1 MVLENEFPAHI
12 RIDERGAK
20 VVQTCRE
27 HSRNTAEYA
36 EKSLSDM
43 GLEASAYLAGLVH
56 DMGKYKTDFKEYLE
70 AAVEG
75 REKARKVIH
84 TFDGVRCLLENYHKN
99 DIYEKITCEILA
111 YAVGSHHGLF
121 DCIDAQHESGFIHRL
136 NILKD
141 DNEAVFNFNAMCAA
155 QGKIDDLFAKAV
167 KEVTQVTQKCLQTAS
182 GDKNEFHFFLGLT
195 ARIIASAVMEGDR
208 RDTAEFMS
216 GAVREERFDKSMWR
230 VLLERTERKLEALPC
245 DTPINVARRKISDIC
260 RDFAEKRGG
269 IYRLNV
275 PTGGGKTLS
284 SLRYAL
290 AHAAKYNKN
299 RIIFVSPLLSILD
312 QNSKVIR
319 EYLEADDFILEHHS
333 NVVVDDFGTEEAK
346 EYEILKESWSAPII
360 ITTLVQ
366 FLNTLFDGRTG
377 AVRRFRALSNAV
389 IVIDEV
395 QSVPNKMLSLFNAAI
410 SFLAA
415 VCRTTVVLC
424 SATQPYVEKIS
435 HPIRGDVKDI
445 VPYDAEFYKVFK
457 RTELKSVGGMK
468 IEEIPDFAKSIL
480 VESKSVLIVC
490 NKKNEAEAIYN
501 LLKDGDA
508 DSFYLSAAMCM
519 KHRTKTLEEIYLSLV
534 SQNKTVCV
542 STQVIEAG
550 IDISFGA
557 VIRLSAG
564 MDNIVQSAG
573 RCNRNG
579 ESTDLCSVYIVRAL
593 DEDLRHLPEIKEA
606 KTATE
611 QLLAM
616 YEQNPSKYD
625 GDIASEK
632 SVKYYYD
639 KLYQSQKE
647 SYRDYECRN
656 TTLFKMLSDNS
667 TMVSENDKTAKDYV
681 LHQAFA
687 TAGKEFTVFDDDTT
701 DVIVPYGE
709 GESIVTDLLSER
721 AKHDIKYMKECV
733 NRAKGYTVSLYSYQ
747 ISKLKEYD
755 ALIPLADGVMYTIS
769 PEYYSNA
776 TGFGT
781 EVKDI
786 CDTQIL

>member
-1 MVLENEFPAHI
+1 MENEFPAHI
-12 RIDERGAK
+12 RIDERGTK

-27 HSRNTAEYA
+27 HSENAAEYA
-36 EKSLSDM
+36 ANALSDM
-43 GLEASAYLAGLVH
+43 GLEVSAYLAGLVH
-56 DMGKYKTDFKEYLE
+56 DMGKYKIEFKEYLE

-75 REKARKVIH
+75 REKAHKVIH
-84 TFDGVRCLLENYHKN
+84 TFDGVCYLLENYHKN
-99 DIYEKITCEILA
+99 NIYEKITCEILA
-111 YAVGSHHGLF
+111 YAVGAHHGLF
-121 DCIDAQHESGFIHRL
+121 DCIDAQHENGFIHRL
-136 NILKD
+136 NVSKD

-155 QGKIDDLFAKAV
+155 QSKIDDLFAKAV
-167 KEVTQVTQKCLQTAS
+167 KEVTQTTQKCLQSAS
-182 GDKNEFHFFLGLT
+182 GDKNEFSFFLGLT
-195 ARIIASAVMEGDR
+195 VRIIASAVMEGDR

-216 GAVREERFDKSMWR
+216 GAVRDERFEPNMWR
-230 VLLERTERKLEALPC
+230 VLLERTERKLKALPC
-245 DTPINVARRKISDIC
+245 DTPINAARRKISDIC
-260 RDFAEKRGG
+260 RDFAEERGG

-333 NVVVDDFGTEEAK
+333 NVIIDDFGSDEAK
-346 EYEILKESWSAPII
+346 KYEVLKESWSAPII

-389 IVIDEV
+389 IIIDEV
-395 QSVPNKMLSLFNAAI
+395 QSVPNKMLSLFNAAM
-410 SFLAA
+410 SFLAS
-415 VCRTTVVLC
+415 VCQTTVVLC
-424 SATQPYVEKIS
+424 SATQPYIEKIS
-435 HPIRGDVKDI
+435 HPIRGETKDI
-445 VPYDAEFYKVFK
+445 VPYDAEFYKVFG

-468 IEEIPDFAKSIL
+468 IEEIPAFAKSIL
-480 VESKSVLIVC
+480 AESESLLIVC
-490 NKKNEAEAIYN
+490 NKKNEAETVYN
-501 LLKDGDA
+501 LLKDTDA
-508 DSFYLSAAMCM
+508 DLFYLSAAMCM
-519 KHRTKTLEEIYLSLV
+519 KHRMKTLEEIYLSLA

-579 ESTDLCSVYIVRAL
+579 ESADLCPVYIVRAL

-611 QLLAM
+611 QLLSM
-616 YEQNPSKYD
+616 FEQNPSRYD

-632 SVKYYYD
+632 AVKYYYEQ
-639 KLYQSQKE
+639 LYQSQKE
-647 SYRDYECRN
+647 GYRDYECQN

-667 TMVSENDKTAKDYV
+667 SMVSENDKTAKDYV

-721 AKHDIKYMKECV
+721 AKYDMQYVKECV

-747 ISKLKEYD
+747 MNKLKEYG
-755 ALIPLADGVMYTIS
+755 ALIPLADGIMYTIF
-769 PEYYSNA
+769 PEYYSNM